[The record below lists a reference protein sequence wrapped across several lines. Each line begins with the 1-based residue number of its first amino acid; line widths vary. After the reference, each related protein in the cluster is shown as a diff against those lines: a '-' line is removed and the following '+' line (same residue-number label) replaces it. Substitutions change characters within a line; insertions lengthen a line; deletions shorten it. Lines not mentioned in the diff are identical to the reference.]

1 MRSDILPRWLPW
13 VLIIGLCIL
22 CDTRCKSHTIR
33 EQVTQQTQANN
44 EAADIAE
51 ATIRDPVKR
60 AVVVSALRTSAKLL
74 KETDQQRASAEAARE
89 AAESDARSWR
99 FLKYSLYAAVIF
111 GGIYWLK
118 RKLS

>member
-1 MRSDILPRWLPW
+1 MAFNRFVW
-13 VLIIGLCIL
+13 VLVAVLCII
-22 CDTRCKSHTIR
+22 CDARCKSHPIR
-33 EQVTQQTQANN
+33 EQVTQQAQANN

-51 ATIRDPVKR
+51 ATIQDPAKR

-99 FLKYSLYAAVIF
+99 YLKYSLYAALIF

-118 RKLS
+118 RKLL

>member
-1 MRSDILPRWLPW
+1 MAFHWLVW
-13 VLIIGLCIL
+13 VLVIIL
-22 CDTRCKSHTIR
+22 CLLCDARCKSHPIR
-33 EQVTQQTQANN
+33 EQVTKQAQANN

-51 ATIRDPVKR
+51 ATIQDPIKR

-99 FLKYSLYAAVIF
+99 YLKYSICAAVIF

>member
-1 MRSDILPRWLPW
+1 MRSDAVSRWVPW
-13 VLIIGLCIL
+13 VLDIGLCL
-22 CDTRCKSHTIR
+22 LFDTRCKSHPIR
-33 EQVTQQTQANN
+33 EQVTQQAQANN

-51 ATIRDPVKR
+51 STIKDPVKR

-89 AAESDARSWR
+89 SAESDARSWR
-99 FLKYSLYAAVIF
+99 YLKYSLYAAVIF